1 MILHARIFRDNTTIP
16 PLRNPYQLVIDSL
29 LFFASLIV
37 ATALSYGIVYAFVR
51 WRKAKI
57 DALRAARKPLP
68 FRKLPPYIFSK
79 SEVYALI
86 GGLLLLQ
93 VFLDV
98 SIFQAVLSGLKNYAL
113 FEIGLVLVA
122 FAATFHIYRVS
133 VQSKL
138 V

>member
-1 MILHARIFRDNTTIP
+1 
-16 PLRNPYQLVIDSL
+16 
-29 LFFASLIV
+29 
-37 ATALSYGIVYAFVR
+37 
-51 WRKAKI
+51 
-57 DALRAARKPLP
+57 LP
-68 FRKLPPYIFSK
+68 FRRVPPYMFSR
-79 SEVYALI
+79 SEVYALM

-98 SIFQAVLSGLKNYAL
+98 SVFQAVLSGLKNYAL